1 MINLKTVIY
10 EVLLDDFV
18 DHRIDHND
26 EIKNK
31 VTRVMYPNMEVQ
43 KINSIKES
51 TTISLEYVGRGDRS
65 WW

>member
-1 MINLKTVIY
+1 MINLKAVIY